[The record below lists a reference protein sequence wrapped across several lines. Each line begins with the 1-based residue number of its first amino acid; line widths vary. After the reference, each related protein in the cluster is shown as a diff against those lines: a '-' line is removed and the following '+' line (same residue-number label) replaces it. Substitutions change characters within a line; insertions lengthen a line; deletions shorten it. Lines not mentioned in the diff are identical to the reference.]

1 MESTRKG
8 DDDDDITP
16 KGSKKQRVDRDES
29 LLCLKPSVLELE
41 LELADLCESD
51 TGEEDAQ
58 GRNDD
63 GDDDDEEDEA
73 SDGGDASTRSRHG
86 AASSDAGVAPE
97 APRCTPPP
105 PPTEGQTSGRNA
117 TDAAVDT
124 QGKLIRGRAS
134 PGFTWPLP
142 PEMLP
147 RIALFLGWKVC
158 VIFLLPGGKWFSTHS
173 YSHLPLHCCLVTNL
187 ISTIDA
193 TIKSLARTRTSS
205 KCRFGARER

>member
-1 MESTRKG
+1 MLSFHGLLGRDEAVEISRGTRSTDATRKG
-8 DDDDDITP
+8 FDDSTP
-16 KGSKKQRVDRDES
+16 KGNKKQRVQSDKS

-51 TGEEDAQ
+51 TGEEDAE

-63 GDDDDEEDEA
+63 DDEDEA

-86 AASSDAGVAPE
+86 AAPSDAAVAPE
-97 APRCTPPP
+97 ASRCAPPP
-105 PPTEGQTSGRNA
+105 EGPQKSGSNS

-124 QGKLIRGRAS
+124 QGKIVRGCAS
-134 PGFTWPLP
+134 RGFTWPLP

-158 VIFLLPGGKWFSTHS
+158 VIFYFQ
-173 YSHLPLHCCLVTNL
+173 
-187 ISTIDA
+187 
-193 TIKSLARTRTSS
+193 
-205 KCRFGARER
+205 